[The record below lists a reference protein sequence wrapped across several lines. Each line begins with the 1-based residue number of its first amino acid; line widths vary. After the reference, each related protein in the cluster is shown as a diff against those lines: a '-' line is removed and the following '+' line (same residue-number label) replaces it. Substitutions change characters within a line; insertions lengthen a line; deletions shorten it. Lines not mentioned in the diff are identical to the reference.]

1 MEREPNMDI
10 SSNSTRTGVGTA
22 HGKIILAGEHSV
34 VYDYPAIALPL
45 PGAKVTVET
54 QPSSRQVDW
63 LESLPYTGPLDN
75 VPEELQNL
83 SLAIDLTH
91 SASKLKTGPLHFRI
105 KSSIPI
111 GRGMGSSAAV
121 SVALIRS
128 LVDYMQIKISD
139 HQLTYI
145 ANQAEV
151 IAHGWTSGL
160 DTLLASTDSPVI
172 YRKSS
177 TPIPFQFNLNAYLI
191 VADSGMVGQTKLAVG
206 KVHQLREAKPE
217 FVTNMM
223 DAIGGFV
230 SQAIE
235 AIQHQDIIELG
246 RLMTY
251 NHYYLNQLG
260 VSNATI
266 DHLVNQAWMADA
278 LGAKLTGAG
287 LGGCIIALAY
297 NRSHAQHIER
307 VLLDAGAQ
315 QTWLVNL
322 NAM

>member
-1 MEREPNMDI
+1 
-10 SSNSTRTGVGTA
+10 
-22 HGKIILAGEHSV
+22 
-34 VYDYPAIALPL
+34 
-45 PGAKVTVET
+45 
-54 QPSSRQVDW
+54 
-63 LESLPYTGPLDN
+63 
-75 VPEELQNL
+75 
-83 SLAIDLTH
+83 
-91 SASKLKTGPLHFRI
+91 
-105 KSSIPI
+105 
-111 GRGMGSSAAV
+111 
-121 SVALIRS
+121 
-128 LVDYMQIKISD
+128 
-139 HQLTYI
+139 
-145 ANQAEV
+145 
-151 IAHGWTSGL
+151 
-160 DTLLASTDSPVI
+160 
-172 YRKSS
+172 
-177 TPIPFQFNLNAYLI
+177 
-191 VADSGMVGQTKLAVG
+191 
-206 KVHQLREAKPE
+206 
-217 FVTNMM
+217 MM

-235 AIQHQDIIELG
+235 AIRHQDIIELG

-307 VLLDAGAQ
+307 VLIGAGAQ